1 MYHVSAQGV
10 DERMINVHYYYGAI
24 SGFAC
29 NGRATLEN
37 GAGIAQLVERLT
49 EKLGAILTR
58 VRVPGAAREFS
69 PRVSF
74 RCRLSYGV
82 RAAPLCAI
90 ACINICVHVK
100 NLKHGQPYHC
110 LDTQIMHTLI
120 GMGSAALAAAVPY
133 PGKATR
139 ISCKGQRST
148 KQNRGIQC

>member
-1 MYHVSAQGV
+1 MPVRSSLELFQIQRQHWENVFFLSVTPMAPTSSVSGASDWKSQAQYW
-10 DERMINVHYYYGAI
+10 R
-24 SGFAC
+24 GFESPVRLGIFLPESASSADSLTVSVQPAC
-29 NGRATLEN
+29 
-37 GAGIAQLVERLT
+37 V
-49 EKLGAILTR
+49 
-58 VRVPGAAREFS
+58 V
-69 PRVSF
+69 
-74 RCRLSYGV
+74 
-82 RAAPLCAI
+82 